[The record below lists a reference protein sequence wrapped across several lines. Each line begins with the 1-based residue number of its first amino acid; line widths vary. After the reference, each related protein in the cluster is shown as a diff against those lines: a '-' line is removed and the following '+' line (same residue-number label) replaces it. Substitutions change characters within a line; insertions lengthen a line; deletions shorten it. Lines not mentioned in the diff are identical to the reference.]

1 MKLTLHLK
9 KMELLVKVQMKKKI
23 LLILLIG
30 ASLFATSCSKKKK
43 PSGNICYGQCTA
55 GKVVDNGHR
64 TNANSRL

>member
-1 MKLTLHLK
+1 
-9 KMELLVKVQMKKKI
+9 MKKKI

-30 ASLFATSCSKKKK
+30 ASLFATGCAKKKK

-64 TNANSRL
+64 TNTNSRL